1 VAEALDAVP
10 ALFRNLPRDGRRML
24 AAILDRL
31 QGRASRNAAAARAH
45 ERRRLAEQPP

>member
-1 VAEALDAVP
+1 LTLYQVAEALDAVLV
-10 ALFRNLPRDGRRML
+10 LFRNLPRDGRRML

-31 QGRASRNAAAARAH
+31 QGRAARAH